1 MRERTESQLELAI
14 TLGSA
19 VVAVVAVTQE
29 QRCPKRATLA
39 DLLVAVVVLAVLAL
53 AVLVPLIKETM
64 GATRLLLDCT
74 VGAAVVVL
82 AQWEAPPY
90 HSLVEAPVVLGAVV
104 PLRVAQSQ
112 EAAVVVAVV
121 APAAHRQREALV
133 VVVLVLPA
141 RLPVLLGQPTQV
153 AVVVQ
158 AVGPLLPALA
168 VLALLLSGSLSNDIH
183 SLVRFT
189 ANG

>member
-1 MRERTESQLELAI
+1 
-14 TLGSA
+14 
-19 VVAVVAVTQE
+19 
-29 QRCPKRATLA
+29 
-39 DLLVAVVVLAVLAL
+39 
-53 AVLVPLIKETM
+53 
-64 GATRLLLDCT
+64 
-74 VGAAVVVL
+74 
-82 AQWEAPPY
+82 
-90 HSLVEAPVVLGAVV
+90 VLGAVV